1 MVTDETVSFNL
12 ERERNEET
20 KEILKQVYDALQEKG
35 YKATFPILINVYNR
49 PTYFMALKDKAELTK
64 MFSLVD
70 AQNYQKAV
78 EYFDKIQGLSKM
90 EGEDLTKYAM
100 SDWLLGMRDKSIEI
114 AKLGLQR
121 DPRRAGWN
129 RIVFYNYTDKKDYP
143 QALEYADRLF
153 NKSDSAHFIAE
164 DYTYYG
170 TALQG
175 AGRYDDAIAAFTQA
189 LDMNKDNKVQTGIIN
204 KNLSELYLKKGD
216 YDNAVAYLTKSID
229 AKEKK
234 TMEDYDNLGTLYADI
249 AASKIKAGDTAGANE
264 AFKQA
269 DGVFVKMIEEFPNFK
284 NYGNYMRAQVNANL
298 DPDSKK
304 GLALPFYEELANSL
318 ESKADRA
325 ASETQMLKQAYF
337 YLMVYQFNVK
347 KDKVNAKNYAAKLL
361 QIDPEN
367 EAAKQVQ
374 KL

>member
-1 MVTDETVSFNL
+1 
-12 ERERNEET
+12 
-20 KEILKQVYDALQEKG
+20 
-35 YKATFPILINVYNR
+35 
-49 PTYFMALKDKAELTK
+49 
-64 MFSLVD
+64 
-70 AQNYQKAV
+70 
-78 EYFDKIQGLSKM
+78 M
-90 EGEDLTKYAM
+90 EDEDLTKYAM
-100 SDWLLGMRDKSIEI
+100 SDWLLGKRDKSIEI
-114 AKLGLQR
+114 AKSALQR

-175 AGRYDDAIAAFTQA
+175 AGRYDDAIAAFNQA
-189 LDMNKDNKVQTGIIN
+189 LDMNKGNKVQTGIIN
-204 KNLSELYLKKGD
+204 KNLSDLYLKKGD

-234 TMEDYDNLGTLYADI
+234 TMDDYDNLGTLYADI
-249 AASKIKAGDTAGANE
+249 AASKLKAGDNTGATD
-264 AFKQA
+264 AFKKA
-269 DGVFVKMIEEFPNFK
+269 DNVFAKMIEEFPNYK

-304 GLALPFYEELANSL
+304 GLALPFYDELASSL
-318 ESKADRA
+318 ESKAEKA

-347 KDKVNAKNYAAKLL
+347 KDKAAAKVYANKLL
-361 QIDPEN
+361 QIDPDN

>member
-1 MVTDETVSFNL
+1 MILRGRSPEDAVQNL
-12 ERERNEET
+12 EELR
-20 KEILKQVYDALQEKG
+20 KQRPDYPVDALAG
-35 YKATFPILINVYNR
+35 RIY
-49 PTYFMALKDKAELTK
+49 YF
-64 MFSLVD
+64 
-70 AQNYQKAV
+70 AQNYPKAI
-78 EYFDKIQGLSKM
+78 EYFDKIQDISKM
-90 EGEDLTKYAM
+90 EDEDLTKYAM
-100 SDWLLGMRDKSIEI
+100 SDWLLGKRDKSIEI
-114 AKLGLQR
+114 AKAALQR

-175 AGRYDDAIAAFTQA
+175 AGRYDDAIAAFNQA
-189 LDMNKDNKVQTGIIN
+189 LDMNKGNKVQTGIIN
-204 KNLSELYLKKGD
+204 KNLSDLYLKKGD

-234 TMEDYDNLGTLYADI
+234 TMDDYDNLGTLYADI
-249 AASKIKAGDTAGANE
+249 AASKLKAGDNTGATD
-264 AFKQA
+264 AFKKA
-269 DGVFVKMIEEFPNFK
+269 DNVFAKMIEEFPNYK

-304 GLALPFYEELANSL
+304 GLALPFYDELASSL
-318 ESKADRA
+318 ESKAEKA

-347 KDKVNAKNYAAKLL
+347 KDKAAAKVYANKLL
-361 QIDPEN
+361 QIDPDN